1 MATVDRV
8 ALISGAGTGIGEAA
22 AYAFARQGYAV
33 VLAGRREAEIARV
46 AATVEVQGGKA
57 LAVPADVTVEA
68 QVLQLVE
75 TAVSG
80 FGRLDAAFNNAGIEG
95 AFAPITEL
103 TAAQFDETMTIN
115 LKGVWLSCKY
125 ELAAM
130 QALGSGGAV
139 VNTSSWLA
147 HGAFPGSSIYSAS
160 KAALDGMIRAL
171 AQEVAESGIRINNV
185 NPGIIDTPMLRR
197 FGDDAAFAPFIQHTP
212 ARRLGKPEDVAEVVT
227 WLCSDQARFVT
238 GQNILVDGGY
248 AIPGHRAWLSGGVSA
263 SSDRHVA
270 QHSLKEEPH
279 ERDHIRIDG

>member
-1 MATVDRV
+1 MATADRV
-8 ALISGAGTGIGEAA
+8 ALITGAGTGIGEAA

-33 VLAGRREAEIARV
+33 VLAGRREAEVARV
-46 AATVEVQGGKA
+46 AAAIEGQGGRA
-57 LAVPADVTVEA
+57 LAVPADVAVEA
-68 QVLQLVE
+68 QVAQLVDA
-75 TAVSG
+75 AVSA

-103 TAAQFDETMTIN
+103 TAAQFDATMAVN

-130 QALGSGGAV
+130 QALGNGGAV

-171 AQEVAESGIRINNV
+171 AQEVATAGIRVNNV

-197 FGDDAAFAPFIQHTP
+197 FGDDAAFAPFVQHTP
-212 ARRLGKPEDVAEVVT
+212 ARRLGTPEDVAEVVV
-227 WLCSDQARFVT
+227 WLCSDAARFIT

-248 AIPGHRAWLSGGVSA
+248 AIPGHRAWLSGAVSA
-263 SSDRHVA
+263 SP
-270 QHSLKEEPH
+270 E
-279 ERDHIRIDG
+279 